1 MGLTV
6 MDIGSAI
13 LIVLGLALFE
23 SITSIDN
30 AIINAEILQGMQPQ
44 ARRWF
49 LTWGILI
56 AVFVVRGVL
65 PWLIVWVMTPG
76 LGPWDAL
83 TASITGE
90 AAALEA
96 IRASAPILLMG
107 GGVFFIFLFCHWLF
121 IEPKKIGIPVER
133 IIARQGAWFYAVV
146 SLALTVIVWFALQR
160 SEMLAFG
167 AVVGSTAFF
176 ITHGFRKFAEEQEA
190 RLLSGEAHLSDLGK
204 ILYLE
209 VIDLTFSIDGVVG
222 AFAFTLSVPLILIGN
237 GIGAVVVRELT
248 VYGVDRIKKY
258 VYLKNGAM
266 YSVFVLGCVML
277 AHGFG
282 YHVPEWFT
290 PLATFLIVGYFF
302 FKSRWRIRSASE

>member
-1 MGLTV
+1 MEIT
-6 MDIGSAI
+6 SAI

-23 SITSIDN
+23 AITSIDN
-30 AIINAEILQGMQPQ
+30 AIINAEILQGMQPR

-65 PWLIVWVMTPG
+65 PWLIVWAMTPG
-76 LGPWDAL
+76 LGPWEAL

-96 IRASAPILLMG
+96 IRASAPVLLMG
-107 GGVFFIFLFCHWLF
+107 GGVFFVFLFCHWLF
-121 IEPKKIGIPVER
+121 IEPKTFGIPVER

-146 SLALTVIVWFALQR
+146 SIVLTVVVWFALQR

-190 RLLSGEAHLSDLGK
+190 RLLAGETSMSDIGK

-248 VYGVDRIKKY
+248 VYGVERIRKY

-277 AHGFG
+277 GHGFG

-290 PLATFLIVGYFF
+290 PLTTFLIVGYFF
-302 FKSRWRIRSASE
+302 FKSRWQVKSTGE